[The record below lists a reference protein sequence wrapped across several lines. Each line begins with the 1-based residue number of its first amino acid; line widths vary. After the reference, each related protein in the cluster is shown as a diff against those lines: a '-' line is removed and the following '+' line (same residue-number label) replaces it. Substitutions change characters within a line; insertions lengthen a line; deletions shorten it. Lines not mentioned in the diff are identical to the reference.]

1 MGYADYWIKR
11 ADARMAEAHSSSD
24 EVIQQISKAY
34 DEVVS
39 QLNKDIDRL
48 FYRFASGQGLTEEQA
63 KELLNQQL
71 SVNEVKE
78 IRKRISLIEDEEIR
92 KELEAKLQSTVT
104 RARITR
110 LEALKEDI
118 YIQTSRMAD
127 VELKLSSA
135 RYFSI
140 IEEEYLHN
148 IFDFQQ
154 YLGFTYSFSEIP
166 VNTIQE
172 ILKDNWSGKHYSKRI
187 WENSLTNGKRIE
199 ETVEQLLLKGT
210 MLGTNS
216 RKMAA
221 ELNKLTNTGMYACE
235 RLIRTETTYFVAMAD
250 KEAAKRRGT
259 KKVQFVATLDNRTS
273 DQCRENDGKIIPIE
287 EAIPGKTIPPLHP
300 FCRSVI
306 IDVIGGL
313 VHKVRTARNPL
324 TGKNYKIPADMTYQQ
339 WNDKYVKSGKL
350 LVPDIQNP
358 MMQQSVKDFETTLN
372 DNDDGSNVFQMMRF
386 CKDNATYTEDRSI
399 SGAYAYDMETDEFK
413 YNPTDE
419 NFNDYDMNFVYSHE
433 LAHRLDATWCR
444 SWESKKFLSAIEDT
458 KKKLYNNRT
467 QVEKWL
473 QSSAGDDAGFS
484 DIIDALSNGEMSG
497 ISAHGTEYWEK
508 SAIHAPMEIFANLI
522 YIKTMKPKSVSGT
535 EGFLK
540 ELFEALEELI

>member
-11 ADARMAEAHSSSD
+11 ADARMAEVHRGSD
-24 EVIQQISKAY
+24 EVILQISKAY
-34 DEVVS
+34 EDAIS

-48 FYRFASGQGLTEEQA
+48 FYRFANGQELTEGQA
-63 KELLNQQL
+63 KELLSQQL
-71 SVNEVKE
+71 SANEVKE
-78 IRKRISLIEDEEIR
+78 IRERISLIEDEGIR
-92 KELEAKLQSTVT
+92 KELETRLQSTIT
-104 RARITR
+104 RARISR
-110 LEALKEDI
+110 FEALKEDI

-127 VELKLSSA
+127 VELKLSNE

-140 IEEEYLHN
+140 IEDEYLHN
-148 IFDFQQ
+148 VFDFQK
-154 YLGFTYSFSEIP
+154 YLGFTYSFSKIP

-216 RKMAA
+216 RKMAK
-221 ELNKLTNTGMYACE
+221 ELDKLTNTGMYACE

-273 DQCRENDGKIIPIE
+273 EQCRKNDGKIIPIE

-306 IDVIGGL
+306 IDVIEGL

-372 DNDDGSNVFQMMRF
+372 DNDDGSNVFQMMQF
-386 CKDNATYTEDRSI
+386 CKDNATYVENTNMDS
-399 SGAYAYDMETDEFK
+399 AYAYDMGADEFQF
-413 YNPTDE
+413 NPTHKY
-419 NFNDYDMNFVYSHE
+419 FNDYDMNYVYSHE
-433 LAHRLDATWCR
+433 LAHRLDVTWCR

-458 KKKLYNNRT
+458 KKKLYNNRV
-467 QVEKWL
+467 QVETWL
-473 QSSAGDDAGFS
+473 QGSAGDDAGFS
-484 DIIDALSNGEMSG
+484 DIISALSEGELEG
-497 ISAHGTEYWEK
+497 IAGHSKEYWLAEEMN
-508 SAIHAPMEIFANLI
+508 APLEIFANLV
-522 YIKTMKPKSVSGT
+522 YIKTMKPTGISGT